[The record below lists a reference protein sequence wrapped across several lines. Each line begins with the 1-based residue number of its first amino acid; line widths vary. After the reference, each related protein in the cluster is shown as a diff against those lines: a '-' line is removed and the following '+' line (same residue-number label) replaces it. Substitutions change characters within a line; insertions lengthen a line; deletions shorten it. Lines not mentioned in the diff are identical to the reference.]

1 MKASMNM
8 DRREQLVSVFADTQ
22 AYYTENRLLAVA
34 VQRSRK
40 AVKLYEDNDYPE
52 LLEPEK
58 AGRVTVTKART
69 FEAAM
74 GLRAANPE
82 ARVAVLNFASATNP
96 GGGVKT
102 GAGAQE
108 ECLCRC
114 STLYPTLNQ
123 QWLWDQYYLP
133 NREANDPLHTDVCIY
148 TPGVVICKTDESI
161 PQRLPEERFVTVDVL
176 TCAAPN
182 LRPTPGNRHNPDA
195 SRAASITRQQ
205 LFELHVKRAKHIL
218 HVAAANHV
226 DCLVLGAF
234 GCGAFQND
242 PNVVARAYAV
252 ALEEYRRY
260 FDTIEFAIYFR
271 EWETEN
277 YNAFK
282 AWCK

>member
-1 MKASMNM
+1 M

-22 AYYTENRLLAVA
+22 AYYTENRLLADA

-40 AVKLYEDNDYPE
+40 AVRLYEENNYPE
-52 LLEPEK
+52 LPEPEK

-74 GLRAANPE
+74 GLRGANPE

-96 GGGVKT
+96 GGGVRT
-102 GAGAQE
+102 GASAQE

-133 NREANDPLHTDVCIY
+133 NRAANDPLHTDVCIY
-148 TPGVVICKTDESI
+148 SPDVVICKTDESI
-161 PQRLPEERFVTVDVL
+161 PRRLPEERFVTVDVL

-218 HVAAANHV
+218 HVAAANGV

-260 FDTIEFAIYFR
+260 FDTIEFAIYCR

>member
-1 MKASMNM
+1 MAFTPFLHSP
-8 DRREQLVSVFADTQ
+8 Q
-22 AYYTENRLLAVA
+22 AYYTENRLLADA
-34 VQRSRK
+34 VLRSRK
-40 AVKLYEDNDYPE
+40 AVKLYEENDYPE
-52 LLEPEK
+52 LPEPEK
-58 AGRVTVTKART
+58 AGRVTVSKART

-74 GLRAANPE
+74 GLREATPE

-102 GAGAQE
+102 GASAQE

-123 QWLWDQYYLP
+123 PWLWDQYYLP
-133 NREANDPLHTDVCIY
+133 NRETNDPLHTDVCIY
-148 TPGVVICKTDESI
+148 TPGVVICKTDENI
-161 PQRLPEERFVTVDVL
+161 PRRLPEDRFVTVDVL

-182 LRPTPGNRHNPDA
+182 LRRVPGNRHNPDA

-234 GCGAFQND
+234 GCGAFEND

-252 ALEEYRRY
+252 AMEEYRHH
-260 FDTIEFAIYFR
+260 FEVIEFAIYCR

>member
-1 MKASMNM
+1 M

-22 AYYTENRLLAVA
+22 AYYTENRLLADT

-40 AVKLYEDNDYPE
+40 AVRLYEENDYPE
-52 LLEPEK
+52 LPEPEK

-74 GLRAANPE
+74 ALREANPE

-133 NREANDPLHTDVCIY
+133 NREADDPLHTDVCIY
-148 TPGVVICKTDESI
+148 TPNVVICKTDESV
-161 PQRLPEERFVTVDVL
+161 PRRLPEEQFVTVDVL

-182 LRPTPGNRHNPDA
+182 LRRTPGNRHNPDA
-195 SRAASITRQQ
+195 SRAASVTRKQ
-205 LFELHVKRAKHIL
+205 LFDLHVKRAKHVL
-218 HVAAANHV
+218 HVAAANRV

-234 GCGAFQND
+234 GCGAFEND
-242 PNVVARAYAV
+242 PNVVARAYAA
-252 ALEEYRRY
+252 ALEEYRHY
-260 FDTIEFAIYFR
+260 FDTIEFAIYCR